1 MGTYADELVERE
13 IRETGDRIMR
23 EHVRADELH
32 GARRSRV
39 EGFDLATAR
48 ELLAFADEAGLV
60 ASRPSAHHVQLRQ
73 DGKVFAEWWPSKGTT
88 LSDGKRGPVCR
99 TVAEL
104 IDWLKGL

>member
-32 GARRSRV
+32 GARPRV
-39 EGFDLATAR
+39 VGFALEAAR
-48 ELLAFADEAGLV
+48 ELLTFADEAGLV
-60 ASRPSAHHVQLRQ
+60 ASRPSPHHVQLRQ
-73 DGKVFAEWWPSKGTT
+73 DSKVFAEWWPSKGTT
-88 LSDGKRGPVCR
+88 VSNGKRGPVCR